1 MTAKV
6 LLSFLRRDNPSGSP
20 DKAYT
25 QWGYTLY
32 RTAYG
37 PGTDRQWAM
46 LVETIRTVVRVSLE
60 CLQRKAEFE
69 RQREA
74 EFGRDDEEAHA
85 AQILLGLF
93 RLDPRSDYDT
103 LHGKDMDELDALR
116 DLYQT
121 NPFSWLYAS
130 TNMVLDDGEEDRPS
144 PDRFLLADR
153 EVLKRVDDGIFHV
166 KFVDAGFYERDYNP
180 VNTRVE
186 RTYYGWMQLPVVA
199 IISLLG
205 YTENSFEELAPD
217 ILPNQP
223 VPLWTGPSPGKAR
236 RVADSY
242 SRPPPGP
249 TVRVS

>member
-60 CLQRKAEFE
+60 CLQREAEFE
-69 RQREA
+69 CQREA
-74 EFGRDDEEAHA
+74 EFGRYDEEAHA
-85 AQILLGLF
+85 AQVLLGLF

-103 LHGKDMDELDALR
+103 LQGKDMDELDALR

-121 NPFSWLYAS
+121 DPFDWQSAS
-130 TNMVLDDGEEDRPS
+130 KNMVLDDGEEDRPS

-153 EVLKRVDDGIFHV
+153 EVLERVDDGIFHV
-166 KFVDAGFYERDYNP
+166 KFVDADFYERDYVH
-180 VNTRVE
+180 VNSRVE
-186 RTYYGWMQLPVVA
+186 RSHYGWMQLPVVA
-199 IISLLG
+199 IIWLLG
-205 YTENSFEELAPD
+205 ETETIFEELAPH
-217 ILPNQP
+217 ILPGQP
-223 VPLWTGPSPGKAR
+223 VPLWTGAPWW
-236 RVADSY
+236 
-242 SRPPPGP
+242 
-249 TVRVS
+249 T